1 MTLYRVS
8 KILSI
13 GRLMG
18 FVLSEDSIGCPDLGI
33 DLFEV
38 ECDPSQRWLLE
49 FHCVFHGTQ
58 TVDSILLSDKRR
70 IVTSGIE
77 SSFKSTQT
85 MNICINELCRT
96 AGFDFIDFENSFVYG
111 TNTATKETISTEA
124 DFSSSRNFLIDWPND
139 KKYFLRVCEIDKSAL
154 LRPLQLGKIH

>member
-1 MTLYRVS
+1 
-8 KILSI
+8 
-13 GRLMG
+13 MG

-111 TNTATKETISTEA
+111 TYTATKETISTEA
-124 DFSSSRNFLIDWPND
+124 DFSSSGNFLIDLSMRNISCVCVKSIKVP
-139 KKYFLRVCEIDKSAL
+139 YFGSFSWARFIKCKCLVLANEF
-154 LRPLQLGKIH
+154 G